1 MTASV
6 WDGLSADGWT
16 MTKAANSNNTSATRQ
31 TKRDPEGVRRDILSV
46 AMDEFSQNG
55 LSGARID
62 EIAARTRTSKRMIY
76 YYYGDKEGLYQQ
88 VLEEAYARVRGG
100 ESDLEL
106 DGMEPLAALDK
117 LCRFTFD
124 HHRRHPA
131 FIRMVMIENVHHGR
145 HMQASE
151 TIRQL
156 NRPAIEALENVL
168 ARGQQQ
174 GVFRKGIDALELH
187 WQISALSFF
196 NVSNAATFSFI
207 FGNSLFTDEGQ
218 EALSKHVA
226 DMVLRYVLR
235 VDHIRDT
242 DTVGD

>member
-1 MTASV
+1 M
-6 WDGLSADGWT
+6 
-16 MTKAANSNNTSATRQ
+16 MTKAATSSITGVTRQ
-31 TKRDPEGVRRDILSV
+31 AKRDPEGVRRDILSV
-46 AMDEFSQNG
+46 AMEEFSQNG

-88 VLEEAYARVRGG
+88 VLEEAYAKVRGG

-106 DGMEPLAALDK
+106 DGMEPRAALEK

-124 HHRRHPA
+124 HHRRNPA

-145 HMQASE
+145 HMQGSE

-156 NRPAIEALENVL
+156 NRPAIEALEGVL
-168 ARGQQQ
+168 ARGQKQ
-174 GVFRKGIDALELH
+174 GVFRAGIEALELH

-196 NVSNAATFSFI
+196 NVSNSATFSFI
-207 FGNSLFTDEGQ
+207 FGDRLFTDEGQ
-218 EALSKHVA
+218 DALSRHVA

-235 VDHIRDT
+235 VDHVDKTTT
-242 DTVGD
+242 DD

>member
-1 MTASV
+1 
-6 WDGLSADGWT
+6 
-16 MTKAANSNNTSATRQ
+16 MTKTVISNGISGTRQ

-88 VLEEAYARVRGG
+88 VLEEAYAKVRGG

-106 DGMEPLAALDK
+106 DSLEPLAALEK

-124 HHRRHPA
+124 HHRRNPD

-145 HMQASE
+145 HMQGSE
-151 TIRQL
+151 AIRQL

-168 ARGQQQ
+168 ARGQKQ
-174 GVFRKGIDALELH
+174 GVFRKRIEALELH
-187 WQISALSFF
+187 WHISALSFF

-207 FGNSLFTDEGQ
+207 FGSGLFTDDGQ
-218 EALSKHVA
+218 DALSKHVT
-226 DMVLRYVLR
+226 DMVMRYVLR

-242 DTVGD
+242 DLVGE

>member
-1 MTASV
+1 
-6 WDGLSADGWT
+6 
-16 MTKAANSNNTSATRQ
+16 MTKVASSSTISATRQ
-31 TKRDPEGVRRDILSV
+31 PKRDPEGVRRDILSV

-88 VLEEAYARVRGG
+88 ALEKAYANVRGG
-100 ESDLEL
+100 ESELEL
-106 DGMEPLAALDK
+106 DDMEPRAALEK

-124 HHRRHPA
+124 HHRRNPA

-156 NRPAIEALENVL
+156 NRPAIGALENVL
-168 ARGQQQ
+168 ARGQSQ
-174 GVFRKGIDALELH
+174 GIFRDGIEALELH

-207 FGNSLFTDEGQ
+207 FGDSLFTENGQ

-235 VDHIRDT
+235 VDHIGATEKSD
-242 DTVGD
+242 G

>member
-1 MTASV
+1 MTTAS
-6 WDGLSADGWT
+6 
-16 MTKAANSNNTSATRQ
+16 TSSKTSTARQ
-31 TKRDPEGVRRDILSV
+31 SKRDPEGVRRDILSV

-88 VLEEAYARVRGG
+88 ALEEAYAKVRSG

-106 DGMEPLAALDK
+106 DGMEPRDALEK
-117 LCRFTFD
+117 LCRFTFE
-124 HHRRHPA
+124 HHRRNPA

-156 NRPAIEALENVL
+156 NRPVIGALENVL
-168 ARGQQQ
+168 SRGQRQ
-174 GVFRKGIDALELH
+174 GIFREGIEALELH

-207 FGNSLFTDEGQ
+207 FGDSLFTDDGQ

-235 VDHIRDT
+235 VDHLDVT
-242 DTVGD
+242 EKSGS